1 MRGSKGRPRV
11 IPAVTANSPRR
22 PAPARLPVRLGVG
35 IAGLAA
41 IAGATWRGRDFAR
54 SLATTRA
61 AEAAMRQSE
70 ARFRSLIEATS
81 AIVWTTGSD
90 GEFRDPQP
98 SWEAFTGQSFDDMLG
113 FGWVDAI
120 HPDDRETSRAAW
132 ADAAATG
139 RVYEIEHRIRRHD
152 GAYVDM
158 QARAAPVC
166 GADGTARE
174 WVGIHSEIGERKA
187 AERALAA
194 AKFKAEEAALAKSQ
208 FIANMSH
215 ELRTPLSAVIGYAEM
230 LEEDYEGADPVEVRA
245 DLSKITAN
253 ARHLLDLINAVLDL
267 SKIEAGRDELY
278 TERFDADALIGTVV
292 DTAQALVAKN
302 DNRLLVDVPT
312 ALGEIGSD
320 VVKLRQCLFNLVS
333 NAAKFTSN
341 GQITLSAHRSDAFI
355 VFEVRDTGIGM
366 TPEQVGRLFERFMQ
380 ADNSVTRQYGGS
392 GLGLAITRA
401 FAQRLGGT
409 VTVESRLGEGSC
421 FRLAV
426 LTDLQKD
433 VTREDEDSPV
443 LSEARSTVLV
453 IDDERPMRELLQR
466 FLEREGFQVLTAS
479 DGEAGLAMAHRYRPS
494 AIMLDVMMP
503 RMDGWAVLNALK
515 ADPVLADTPVVMVTV
530 SRERGLSLSMG
541 AVDHLPKP
549 VDWTRLKTILDRYR
563 VAEAQQA
570 LLAGSDIDT
579 KAALK
584 AAFDSEGWTLGSTSI
599 SALLAG
605 TLPAHKPQLVLVDL
619 ADAPDGLSDLPSI
632 RERVGAATPIVVLS
646 DGIGAEAR
654 RAIRAIDADMIEAA
668 NGNALAAKLKAFL
681 GDHTPETFATPS
693 GAE

>member
-1 MRGSKGRPRV
+1 M
-11 IPAVTANSPRR
+11 
-22 PAPARLPVRLGVG
+22 RLPVRLGFG

-54 SLATTRA
+54 SLAATRA
-61 AEAAMRQSE
+61 AEAAMRRSE

-81 AIVWTTGSD
+81 AIVWTTASD

-120 HPDDRETSRAAW
+120 HPDDREASRAAW
-132 ADAAATG
+132 IDAAVTG

-152 GAYVDM
+152 GAYIDM
-158 QARAAPVC
+158 QARAAPVR
-166 GADGTARE
+166 GADGAVLE

-230 LEEDYEGADPVEVRA
+230 LEEDFDGADPAEVRA
-245 DLSKITAN
+245 DLGKITAN

-278 TERFDADALIGTVV
+278 IERFDADALIGTVV
-292 DTAQALVAKN
+292 DTAQALVTKN
-302 DNRLLVDVPT
+302 SNRFVVDVPMP
-312 ALGEIGSD
+312 LGEIGSD

-333 NAAKFTSN
+333 NAAKFTSD
-341 GQITLSAHRSDAFI
+341 GQITLSARRDGAF
-355 VFEVRDTGIGM
+355 VTFEVRDTGIGM
-366 TPEQVGRLFERFMQ
+366 TADQVGRLFERFVQ

-409 VTVESRLGEGSC
+409 VTVDSRPGEGSC

-426 LTDLQKD
+426 LADLQED
-433 VTREDEDSPV
+433 GALPDEDRPV
-443 LSEARSTVLV
+443 LIEARSTVLV

-479 DGEAGLAMAHRYRPS
+479 DGKAGLTMAHRYRPS

-515 ADPVLADTPVVMVTV
+515 ADPLLADTPVVMVTV

-563 VAEAQQA
+563 VAETPQA
-570 LLAGSDIDT
+570 LLAGSDGDT
-579 KAALK
+579 EAALR
-584 AAFDSEGWTLGSTSI
+584 AAFDSEGWTLGSTGI
-599 SALLAG
+599 AGLLAG
-605 TLPAHKPQLVLVDL
+605 TLPAHPPQLVLIDL
-619 ADAPDGLSDLPSI
+619 ADAPDGLGDLPAI
-632 RERVGAATPIVVLS
+632 RERIGAATPIVVLS
-646 DGIGAEAR
+646 AGMGAEAR

-668 NGNALAAKLKAFL
+668 NGTVLAAKLKAFL
-681 GDHTPETFATPS
+681 ADHAPGTAATPS
-693 GAE
+693 GAD